1 MTNEY
6 QWQRVSGGRGVQRY
20 TESRVRQCTLLP
32 CCRRCMEVHK
42 MTTLVTLM
50 LKSYNQAHKAI
61 LAGTVTLLYK

>member
-1 MTNEY
+1 MST
-6 QWQRVSGGRGVQRY
+6 SGRGCLEEGECRGMY

-32 CCRRCMEVHK
+32 CCRGYMEVHK